1 MTELQHQL
9 DEQFMR
15 HALTL
20 ADKAEA
26 LGEIP
31 VGAVLVS
38 EEGEIIG
45 EGWNLSIID

>member
-1 MTELQHQL
+1 MTESQQQL

-15 HALTL
+15 YALML

-38 EEGEIIG
+38 EEGEIIHAK
-45 EGWNLSIID
+45 LQ